1 MNALVS
7 FYQSSIGK
15 KILVSIT
22 GIFLVLFVIG
32 HMAGN
37 LQIFLGPDWINSYAY
52 KLHDLGAL
60 LWVIRAA
67 LLAIVVVHIV
77 CTIQLTIMNRK
88 ARPERYAVSSPTKS
102 TIYSRTM
109 IWSGLII
116 LAFIIFHLMHF
127 TVRTVPGHEY
137 VDGEI
142 TMADGTTEPAYIMLD
157 KKWGVTLQ
165 DTEPHKGHNTFAM
178 MVAGFSY
185 WYISAFYIGSMALLF
200 MHLSHGVASIPQTLG
215 IRNEHWANGLSLAGR
230 VISWVVFAGFVSIP
244 IAILLGYGRS

>member
-1 MNALVS
+1 MKALVS
-7 FYQSSIGK
+7 FYRSSIGK
-15 KILVSIT
+15 KIIVSVT

-37 LQIFLGPDWINSYAY
+37 LQIFLGPDWINAYAY
-52 KLHDLGAL
+52 KLHDMGAL
-60 LWVIRAA
+60 LWLIRLA
-67 LLAIVVVHIV
+67 LLGIVALHII
-77 CTIQLTIMNRK
+77 CTIQLTLENRR

-109 IWSGLII
+109 VWSGII
-116 LAFIIFHLMHF
+116 VLLFIGFHLMHF

-137 VDGEI
+137 GGEVI
-142 TMADGTTEPAYIMLD
+142 KFADGTTAPTYIELD

-165 DTEPHKGHNTFAM
+165 DAEPHEGHNTFAM

-185 WYISAFYIGSMALLF
+185 WYISAFYIFSMGLLF

-215 IRNEHWANGLSLAGR
+215 IRNEHWARGLSIGGR
-230 VISWVVFAGFVSIP
+230 VVSWLVFAGFISIP
-244 IAILLGYGRS
+244 IAVLLGYGQS